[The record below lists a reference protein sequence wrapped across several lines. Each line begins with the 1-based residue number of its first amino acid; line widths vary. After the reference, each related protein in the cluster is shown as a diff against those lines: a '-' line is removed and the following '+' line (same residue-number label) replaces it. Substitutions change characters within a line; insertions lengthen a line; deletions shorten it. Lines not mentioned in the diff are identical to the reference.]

1 MEIYNV
7 EDVFVSVGFPQHTYI
22 SRDRIENEMKLG
34 KINRAKQI
42 LIYGGSKMGKSNLWR
57 KHFSEDEIIKVPVN
71 SSKTADDIY
80 TEILT
85 ELEAFYITEKGQ
97 STAISATLL
106 AELQAKLSG
115 LFQAKLQAS
124 MQSNRT
130 TSRKMTAIVN
140 PIIGA
145 NLVIKYLK
153 PSRKV
158 IVLEDFHYAS
168 EDVKK
173 QISQDL
179 KAFSDERQQ
188 FVMLSV
194 EPLNTDLV
202 LYNSD
207 LMGRI
212 IGISVGAF
220 SHDELY
226 EMVERGSN
234 LLNVSFSTELINR
247 IVNES
252 MYSAALA
259 QDICLRLCFDIN
271 VMQTQGG
278 PVEQTYTDLS
288 LVDRACQSI
297 ASDNEI
303 AYKKII
309 AEVAAGGRSDG
320 TTEKYKWFLKM
331 VRDIDIPEEGLRNT
345 EVLQRLRAM
354 GHTGIEQGS
363 VTSGLKY
370 LPILLV
376 QKKLPPVFGYN
387 GGDGAERFYVL
398 DKYMKF
404 VFKWKPELIE
414 ALFT

>member
-1 MEIYNV
+1 MELYNV
-7 EDVFVSVGFPQHTYI
+7 EDVFVSVGFPEYTYI
-22 SRDRIENEMKLG
+22 SRENIEREMKLG
-34 KINRAKQI
+34 KVNRAKQI
-42 LIYGGSKMGKSNLWR
+42 LVYGGSKMGKSNLWR
-57 KHFSEDEIIKVPVN
+57 KHFGEDDIIKIPVN
-71 SSKTADDIY
+71 SNKTVDDIY
-80 TEILT
+80 SEILS
-85 ELEAFYITEKGQ
+85 ELQAFYTTEKGQ
-97 STAISATLL
+97 STGITAALL
-106 AELQAKLSG
+106 GELQAKVSA
-115 LFQAKLQAS
+115 LFSAKLQAS
-124 MQSNRT
+124 IQSTRT
-130 TSRKMTAIVN
+130 KSDKEAPVIN
-140 PIIGA
+140 PVIGA

-158 IVLEDFHYAS
+158 IVLEDFHYAN

-220 SHDELY
+220 SYPELF
-226 EMVERGSN
+226 EMIKRGTK
-234 LLNVSFSTELINR
+234 LLHISFSNELIDR

-259 QDICLRLCFDIN
+259 QDICLRICFEID
-271 VMQTQGG
+271 VMKTASIKQD
-278 PVEQTYTDLS
+278 YDDLG

-297 ASDNEI
+297 ASDNEF
-303 AYKKII
+303 AYNKIV

-320 TTEKYKWFLKM
+320 TTEKYKWFLRM
-331 VRDIDIPEEGLRNT
+331 VRDTDIPEEGLRNT

-354 GHTGIEQGS
+354 GHTEIEQNS

-370 LPILLV
+370 LPSLLARRN
-376 QKKLPPVFGYN
+376 LPPVFGYN
-387 GGDGAERFYVL
+387 GGDGAERFYLL

-404 VFKWKPELIE
+404 VFKWRPGLIDT
-414 ALFT
+414 LFV